1 MNREHKV
8 SCQPRPET
16 RLIIANACGLNLK
29 NKQLNK
35 LTMKTIT
42 LTTQNGASVK
52 VATDK
57 DGKLHILDSDNQIT
71 KDVLPNGTYLSDGL
85 TFEVREGQQVKSK
98 LSMKAG
104 IKPRP
109 TAIPM
114 QSIGQKM
121 QQGQEAR
128 KKEISDLRMSGKI

>member
-35 LTMKTIT
+35 LNMKTIT
-42 LTTQNGASVK
+42 LTTKNGASVR

-57 DGKLHILDSDNQIT
+57 DGKLHLVDNDNQIT
-71 KDVLPNGTYLSDGL
+71 RDILPDGSYLSDGL
-85 TFEVREGQQVKSK
+85 TFQVKDGQQVKNK

-104 IKPRP
+104 VKPK
-109 TAIPM
+109 AVKIPFV
-114 QSIGQKM
+114 SIGQKM
-121 QQGQEAR
+121 QQGQKAR
-128 KKEISDLRMSGKI
+128 KEEISTKRFNGLI